1 MFLQL
6 KLRCCK
12 NKESFISKVAP
23 STILSK
29 CYPHLNLL
37 PLITNDEDNI
47 RRVDSDNLDGKQH
60 RLVAGASFGYHPS
73 CKSLDRGSRR
83 MDPDAC
89 TLENKEL

>member
-1 MFLQL
+1 MLV
-6 KLRCCK
+6 KL
-12 NKESFISKVAP
+12 VAR
-23 STILSK
+23 SIEMLNQSK

-47 RRVDSDNLDGKQH
+47 RRVDSDNLDGKLH
-60 RLVAGASFGYHPS
+60 RLVVGASFDCRPS
-73 CKSLDRGSRR
+73 CNSWDRDSRR

>member
-1 MFLQL
+1 M
-6 KLRCCK
+6 
-12 NKESFISKVAP
+12 A
-23 STILSK
+23 TK

-60 RLVAGASFGYHPS
+60 RLVVGASFDCHPS
-73 CKSLDRGSRR
+73 YKSLDQDSRR

-89 TLENKEL
+89 TLENQKRKQKKLKQKVN